1 VWCNRLGELVHQYLL
16 GIQFFLFQVV
26 LVYCE
31 TGDSFSCYCSWLS
44 IQISSF
50 IIQNIYFSISFFNC
64 TPLFCGFMLKFW
76 YFISAIIF
84 VWTVIFPSWSVIVYC
99 CLLIVS
105 IKVLIELSTHDG
117 CLLQSF
123 VKITLCIY
131 NSNMCSTCLKRVQH

>member
-1 VWCNRLGELVHQYLL
+1 MSSSVSTGYTILPLSSSGTCILWNRRLVFLL
-16 GIQFFLFQVV
+16 LFLTLNSNFK
-26 LVYCE
+26 
-31 TGDSFSCYCSWLS
+31 FWH
-44 IQISSF
+44 F

-84 VWTVIFPSWSVIVYC
+84 VWTVIFPSWSAIVYC

-117 CLLQSF
+117 CLFQSF
-123 VKITLCIY
+123 VKITLYIY